1 MLNLRKEGG
10 RDVLS
15 KGGELRV
22 VARAYLVGT
31 SDSPIRLVE
40 LRCPFCGEPRSGEL
54 RPCFCGE
61 VPVEII
67 SRKGSL
73 LLAD

>member
-1 MLNLRKEGG
+1 MYFLR
-10 RDVLS
+10 S
-15 KGGELRV
+15 GELRV

-31 SDSPIRLVE
+31 LDSPVRLVE
-40 LRCPFCGEPRSGEL
+40 MRCPFCGEPRSGEL
-54 RPCFCGE
+54 RPCSCGA